1 VKETGDLEKE
11 KGGKKDK
18 NSRSEFTRILPGFF
32 FGEGRGRRKA
42 NRIMRKQNEAH
53 ESITFGV
60 ASANNIDNDKH
71 ETMHINL
78 LDRNRVKD
86 NLASIK

>member
-1 VKETGDLEKE
+1 
-11 KGGKKDK
+11 
-18 NSRSEFTRILPGFF
+18 
-32 FGEGRGRRKA
+32 
-42 NRIMRKQNEAH
+42 MRKQNEAH